1 MNEDLFH
8 KILDMINRI
17 SSESEVLHEPVD
29 GAHEEFDAITSGLNM
44 LSEELNA
51 KSVSVE
57 IFELIINNLSD
68 MIILFDNDLK
78 VKLANQSALDLLG
91 YSSLDLNHK
100 HISEIIA
107 SDITLKILQN
117 QESLLNL
124 RNLESFLYTRKGK
137 KLPVFMTFAENL
149 SSSLFVKG
157 TLCIFR
163 NLITEKELQSDL
175 ILQDQIIKNISDGI
189 CLFSTTTAKIV
200 YANEK
205 LYEMFEI
212 NIKESDDVMD
222 TMAPFPLF
230 PRDSVDAPMSEA
242 MHKKGYW
249 DGQTNFIKH
258 SGDEL
263 WCHTTVSLIEHS
275 DWGTLFL
282 IIHKDI
288 TAMKKLEQQL
298 ETMMMTDPLT
308 RLHNRKSLMRVL
320 EREYLRSVRS
330 KLPLSCLMI
339 DIDFFKQFNDTYGH
353 DKGDHCLTT
362 VSHLLQSEFK
372 RNVDYIFRYGGEEFV
387 VLLLDTRLEDAQKAA
402 QLVINKM
409 FKQNVSHASSPFE
422 KVTLSIG
429 VATLLF
435 NVDFSLEKLLKY
447 AEIALLDAKQKGR
460 NRISLFTNNT

>member
-1 MNEDLFH
+1 MDENLFH
-8 KILDMINRI
+8 RILDMINRI
-17 SSESEVLHEPVD
+17 SSESEVLNEPV
-29 GAHEEFDAITSGLNM
+29 GSAHEEFDAITSGLNM
-44 LSEELNA
+44 LSEELIA

-68 MIILFDNDLK
+68 MIILFDKDLN
-78 VKLANQSALDLLG
+78 VKLANQSALSLLG
-91 YSSLDLNHK
+91 YSARDLNKK
-100 HISEIIA
+100 HISEIIS

-163 NLITEKELQSDL
+163 NLITEKQLQNDL
-175 ILQDQIIKNISDGI
+175 ILQDRIIKSITDGI

-212 NIKESDDVMD
+212 NFKESDDVMD

-275 DWGTLFL
+275 EWGTLFL
-282 IIHKDI
+282 IVHKDI
-288 TAMKKLEQQL
+288 TAMKKLEQQI
-298 ETMMMTDPLT
+298 EKMTMTDPLT
-308 RLHNRKSLMRVL
+308 QLHNRKSLMKVL

-339 DIDFFKQFNDTYGH
+339 DIDFFNKFNDTYGH
-353 DKGDHCLTT
+353 QSGDHCLTIIAQ
-362 VSHLLQSEFK
+362 LLQSEFK
-372 RNVDYIFRYGGEEFV
+372 RNIDYIFRYGGEEFV

-402 QLVINKM
+402 QVIIDKM
-409 FKQNVSHASSPFE
+409 YKQNINHSSSPFE

-435 NVDFSLEKLLKY
+435 NVEFSLEKLLEY
-447 AEIALLDAKQKGR
+447 TENALLDAKLKGR
-460 NRISLFTNNT
+460 NRISSFTNNT